1 MIVRN
6 YLRRIEKSNC
16 GGASF
21 MKKQI
26 LSIILALLVLTSL
39 FSISAVSVSAANKPV
54 TPSVS
59 IVNGGSPNGLYVK
72 WNNVGAKASYQVAYR
87 PIGAKGYSYKATKNT
102 SITLTGLTS
111 GLCYQVQVRAYANGI
126 YGSYSKTKSMTF
138 LARPSLKCGLDGNGQ
153 FASVSWSK
161 VKGAN
166 CYQLVKWNEAY
177 GRWFYIYTGN
187 NTQYLDDDLHGGKTY
202 KYQVRAMYK
211 TKINGTA
218 FSSWSPVCS
227 YQYYP
232 RILFTGTCTENI
244 FSNLTGGAKY
254 TYEVNW
260 KVRSETAGQ
269 KYEVRFKKNASDHP
283 TRTVQTSV
291 KNLRFSSD
299 SKYGFVSVRY
309 LTKPGGRAFGEE
321 RWIALK

>member
-1 MIVRN
+1 MLIDESHQT
-6 YLRRIEKSNC
+6 I
-16 GGASF
+16 
-21 MKKQI
+21 
-26 LSIILALLVLTSL
+26 
-39 FSISAVSVSAANKPV
+39 P
-54 TPSVS
+54 
-59 IVNGGSPNGLYVK
+59 
-72 WNNVGAKASYQVAYR
+72 
-87 PIGAKGYSYKATKNT
+87 
-102 SITLTGLTS
+102 
-111 GLCYQVQVRAYANGI
+111 
-126 YGSYSKTKSMTF
+126 
-138 LARPSLKCGLDGNGQ
+138 
-153 FASVSWSK
+153 
-161 VKGAN
+161 
-166 CYQLVKWNEAY
+166 
-177 GRWFYIYTGN
+177 
-187 NTQYLDDDLHGGKTY
+187 
-202 KYQVRAMYK
+202 QVRAMYK
-211 TKINGTA
+211 TKTNGTA

-309 LTKPGGRAFGEE
+309 LTKLGGRAFGEE